1 MEQFY
6 PKKNNE
12 TQDQEGPS
20 DLTIK
25 RILAFSKAISS
36 HNKKTEVEEKKN
48 SSKN

>member
-25 RILAFSKAISS
+25 RILAFAKAIRKKK
-36 HNKKTEVEEKKN
+36 KKTEVEEKKN